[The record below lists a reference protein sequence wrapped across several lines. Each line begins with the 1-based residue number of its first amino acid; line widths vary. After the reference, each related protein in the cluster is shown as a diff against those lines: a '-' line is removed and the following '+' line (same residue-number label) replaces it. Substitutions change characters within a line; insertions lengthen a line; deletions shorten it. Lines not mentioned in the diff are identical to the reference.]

1 MADEFQLLNI
11 RGLTLRDDFNYFSYN
26 STRENFFPW
35 TNLNDLIFL
44 KQIKQILHFLLNVAT
59 TVSLFLIYQL
69 VQ

>member
-1 MADEFQLLNI
+1 MADEFQLLNV
-11 RGLTLRDDFNYFSYN
+11 RGLTLHDDFNYFSYN

-44 KQIKQILHFLLNVAT
+44 KQIKQIFHFLLNVAT

>member
-1 MADEFQLLNI
+1 MADEFQLLNV
-11 RGLTLRDDFNYFSYN
+11 RGLTLRDDFNYFSYD

-35 TNLNDLIFL
+35 TNLNYLIFL
-44 KQIKQILHFLLNVAT
+44 KQIKQIFHFLLNVAT